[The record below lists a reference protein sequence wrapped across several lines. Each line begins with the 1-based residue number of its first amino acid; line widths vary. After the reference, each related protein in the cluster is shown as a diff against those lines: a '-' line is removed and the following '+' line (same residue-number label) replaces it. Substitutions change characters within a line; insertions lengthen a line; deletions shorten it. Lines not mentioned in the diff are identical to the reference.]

1 MHGQVFEH
9 LDVLTLVLGN
19 YKMMMF
25 AAPLVPGKVRICFTV
40 AQLSLPRGWSQPCS
54 GSKSVP
60 VAYFILTHLNENGQA
75 LLDAASGLALPQA
88 EPGGTDAE
96 NKIPLW
102 SWHHWLQPRLPRL
115 SRCWV
120 WTWRMLF
127 EMG

>member
-40 AQLSLPRGWSQPCS
+40 AQLLLPRGWSQPCS

-60 VAYFILTHLNENGQA
+60 VAASSSQTLMRTAKLSWM
-75 LLDAASGLALPQA
+75 LLQD
-88 EPGGTDAE
+88 
-96 NKIPLW
+96 
-102 SWHHWLQPRLPRL
+102 
-115 SRCWV
+115 
-120 WTWRMLF
+120 
-127 EMG
+127 